1 MQDTILSLGKDSVR
15 QFVSFMMQYIPKE
28 THIYSTSSVK
38 NVFEKIQSE
47 TLEGGPEEQ
56 EASSPAKEIP
66 EIEMTTVQKVRKE
79 MDTLFSLD
87 KDPEPLFVLDL
98 ILKPNQLIPNYSVE
112 PKDIVTK
119 ILEVFDEGIE
129 CLQQIP
135 QLEPILLRHLFKTH
149 GKKMLKAPL
158 RPRTEPKRKPEDAGN
173 KKFLP
178 DENIWLWDAY
188 DIIKSNLERSI
199 EPLYEYVRTF

>member
-1 MQDTILSLGKDSVR
+1 M
-15 QFVSFMMQYIPKE
+15 
-28 THIYSTSSVK
+28 
-38 NVFEKIQSE
+38 
-47 TLEGGPEEQ
+47 
-56 EASSPAKEIP
+56 
-66 EIEMTTVQKVRKE
+66 
-79 MDTLFSLD
+79 FSLD

-112 PKDIVTK
+112 PRDIVSK

-158 RPRTEPKRKPEDAGN
+158 RPREEPKRKPEDPGN

-188 DIIKSNLERSI
+188 YTIRTNLERSI
-199 EPLYEYVRTF
+199 EPLYEYVKTF